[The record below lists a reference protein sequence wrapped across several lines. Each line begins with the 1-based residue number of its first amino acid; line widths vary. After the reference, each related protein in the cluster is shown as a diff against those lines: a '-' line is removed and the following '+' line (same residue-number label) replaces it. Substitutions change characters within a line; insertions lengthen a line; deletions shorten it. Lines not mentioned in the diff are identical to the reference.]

1 MKMTPSRPL
10 PLAIASLE
18 SAITWT
24 WQLKLDE
31 NGHYRWYLDG
41 TTPMQLRGYTREQ
54 AETALRR
61 FVEQSLQGDLVIVD
75 PRGNL
80 VNEES
85 SAQSVVCR

>member
-61 FVEQSLQGDLVIVD
+61 FVEQSLHGDLVIVD
-75 PRGNL
+75 PRDS

-85 SAQSVVCR
+85 STETVLCK

>member
-1 MKMTPSRPL
+1 MKMTPSQSL

-31 NGHYRWYLDG
+31 NGLYRWYLDG

-75 PRGNL
+75 PHDL

-85 SAQSVVCR
+85 STETVLCE